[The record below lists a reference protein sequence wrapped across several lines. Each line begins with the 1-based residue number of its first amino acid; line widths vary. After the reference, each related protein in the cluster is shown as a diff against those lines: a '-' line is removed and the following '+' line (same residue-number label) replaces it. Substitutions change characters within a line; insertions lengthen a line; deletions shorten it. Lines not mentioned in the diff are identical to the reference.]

1 MSITKTPKGVVK
13 KEKRRECDRPRL
25 NLVCSSCGSVFVGTV
40 SQSKKHRDLKR
51 RGQYRCPEC
60 RQRRSMLTRE
70 QLLENQRENRKN
82 HQSRLRLVRAKLKL
96 MLGCVDCGYDAHP
109 DALQFDHVCAP
120 GEKLCDV
127 SKVKNFNRLAC
138 EVAKCEVVCA
148 NCHAI
153 RTAQRRIES
162 ANRK

>member
-1 MSITKTPKGVVK
+1 MSTK
-13 KEKRRECDRPRL
+13 KEKRRDCDRPRL
-25 NLVCSSCGSVFVGTV
+25 HLACSVCSSIFLGTV
-40 SQSKKHRDLKR
+40 SQSKKHRSLKR

-60 RQRRSMLTRE
+60 RQQHRRSRLTME
-70 QLLENQRENRKN
+70 QLLENQRENRKK
-82 HQSRLRLVRAKLKL
+82 HQSRLRLVRSRLKV
-96 MLGCVDCGYDAHP
+96 MLGCADCGYNAHP
-109 DALQFDHVCAP
+109 DALQFDHVCAS

-153 RTAQRRIES
+153 RTARRRSSPEKSNTNI
-162 ANRK
+162 